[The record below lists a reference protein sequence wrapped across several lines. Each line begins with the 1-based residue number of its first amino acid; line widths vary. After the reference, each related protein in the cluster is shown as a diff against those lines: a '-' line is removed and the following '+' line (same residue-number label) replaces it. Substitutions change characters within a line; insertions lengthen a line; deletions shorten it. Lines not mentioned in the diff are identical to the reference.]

1 MSDINQISFL
11 NVNGKVVI
19 EFSSNSPPPPLTPAN
34 APVDSSAP
42 RQSAHVSP
50 EDLAYQLDVMA
61 NVVKDVADYQQQR
74 QVERCHMHE
83 LFLARILTDLEAV
96 EKRAD
101 YIESNK

>member
-1 MSDINQISFL
+1 MSDINQL

-42 RQSAHVSP
+42 RQSGHVSS

-61 NVVKDVADYQQQR
+61 NVVKEVADYQQQR
-74 QVERCHMHE
+74 LEERRQIHQR
-83 LFLARILTDLEAV
+83 FLARILTDLEGL
-96 EKRAD
+96 EKQAD
-101 YIESNK
+101 YIESRK

>member
-1 MSDINQISFL
+1 MSDINQL

-42 RQSAHVSP
+42 RQSGHVSS

-61 NVVKDVADYQQQR
+61 NVIQMVNDFQQQR
-74 QVERCHMHE
+74 LEERRQMHE
-83 LFLARILTDLEAV
+83 RFLARILTDLAAA

-101 YIESNK
+101 YIESRK

>member
-1 MSDINQISFL
+1 MSDINQL

-19 EFSSNSPPPPLTPAN
+19 EFSSNSQPPPLTPAN

-50 EDLAYQLDVMA
+50 EDLAQQLDVMA
-61 NVVKDVADYQQQR
+61 NVVKEVADYQQQR
-74 QVERCHMHE
+74 LEERRQMHE
-83 LFLARILTDLEAV
+83 RFLARLLTDLVAA

-101 YIESNK
+101 YIESRK

>member
-1 MSDINQISFL
+1 MSDINQL

-19 EFSSNSPPPPLTPAN
+19 EFSSNSPPPPLTSAN

-61 NVVKDVADYQQQR
+61 NVVKEVADYQQQR
-74 QVERCHMHE
+74 QVERRHMHE
-83 LFLARILTDLEAV
+83 LFLARILTDLEGL

-101 YIESNK
+101 YIESRK